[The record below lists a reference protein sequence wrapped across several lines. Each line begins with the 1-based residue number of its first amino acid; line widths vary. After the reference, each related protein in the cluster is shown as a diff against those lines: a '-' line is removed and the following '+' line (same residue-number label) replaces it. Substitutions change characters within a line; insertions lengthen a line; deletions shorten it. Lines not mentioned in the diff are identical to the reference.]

1 MEYAE
6 ISLEYSEEP
15 SQTSTME
22 HFVKIINSLKPLII
36 FIKSSILDVWLGSE
50 YTSGYDF
57 NKFLQ

>member
-22 HFVKIINSLKPLII
+22 HFEKKNNSLKPLII

-50 YTSGYDF
+50 YISGYDF
-57 NKFLQ
+57 NEFL